1 MATWYYTNRR
11 NSAGQEEKMNKRC
24 IFSCACACA
33 VALITAAIPAQIYAQ
48 EPIVF
53 PSRGQSREQME
64 QDRFTCYQWARDR
77 TGFDPMQVPTMTAPM
92 PQQRGGVVSGAAGGA
107 LAGVAIGAIAG
118 NAGQGAAIGAASG
131 GMIGGMRSQN
141 SRQEQDRF
149 VQQQQ
154 ASFAQRRAEYNR
166 AWAACMEGKG
176 YTVR

>member
-1 MATWYYTNRR
+1 
-11 NSAGQEEKMNKRC
+11 MNTRC

-53 PSRGQSREQME
+53 PARGQSREQME
-64 QDRFTCYQWARDR
+64 QDRFTCFQWARDQS
-77 TGFDPMQVPTMTAPM
+77 GFDPMRAPTTTAPT
-92 PQQRGGVVSGAAGGA
+92 QVHGGGVVSGAAGGA
-107 LAGVAIGAIAG
+107 LAGAAIGAIAG

-131 GMIGGMRSQN
+131 GMIGGVRSQN
-141 SRQEQDRF
+141 RRDEQNRLA
-149 VQQQQ
+149 QQQS
-154 ASFAQRRAEYNR
+154 ANLAQQRAGYDR